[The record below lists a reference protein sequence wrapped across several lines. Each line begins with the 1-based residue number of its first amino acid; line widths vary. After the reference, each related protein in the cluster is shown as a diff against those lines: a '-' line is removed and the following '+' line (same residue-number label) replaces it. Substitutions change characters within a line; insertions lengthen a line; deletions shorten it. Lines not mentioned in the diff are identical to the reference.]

1 MTPRQCACLAL
12 VTLALSLTACNG
24 SPAGAQK
31 DRVEAQES
39 GEAAEKASAA
49 NRTTIAEAVAK
60 ESGIRTAKIGAG
72 IIRDEHDVQGLLTPV
87 EGRYA
92 RIVARFPGPV
102 RMVHVAV
109 GDRVSSGQTLAV
121 IESNMSL
128 STYPVTAPF
137 AGTVLARNVTV
148 GDLASEQPLF
158 ELADLSKLWVDLHL
172 FGADAEH
179 IRAGLPVDV
188 ERLSDGVHASTV
200 LDRIL
205 PGTATASQSAVARA
219 TVTNTDGRWRPGSA
233 VRARVTVAQKPAAL
247 VAPLTALQSM
257 EDKDVLFVRHGDEYE
272 VRPVSLGE
280 RDSRYVEVLDG
291 VKAGDEI
298 VVEQS
303 YLIKANIEKSSVEEE
318 D

>member
-12 VTLALSLTACNG
+12 VTLVVSLAACNG
-24 SPAGAQK
+24 APAGSQK
-31 DRVEAQES
+31 DRVEAHES
-39 GEAAEKASAA
+39 GEAAEKARPAT
-49 NRTTIAEAVAK
+49 RTTITATVAE
-60 ESGIRTAKIGAG
+60 ESGIRTAKIGSG

-128 STYPVTAPF
+128 STYPVIAPF
-137 AGTVLARNVTV
+137 AGTVLTRNVTV
-148 GDLASEQPLF
+148 GDLAGEQPLF
-158 ELADLSKLWVDLHL
+158 EIADLSKLWVDLHL

-188 ERLSDGVHASTV
+188 ERLSDSVHVSTV

-205 PGTATASQSAVARA
+205 PGTATASQSTVARA

-233 VRARVTVAQKPAAL
+233 VRARVTVAQTPAAL

-257 EDKDVLFVRHGDEYE
+257 DGKDVLFVRHGDEYE
-272 VRPVSLGE
+272 VRPVKLGE
-280 RDSRYVEVLDG
+280 RDSRNVEVLGG
-291 VKAGDEI
+291 VKADDEI

-303 YLIKANIEKSSVEEE
+303 YLIKANIEKSSVEE
-318 D
+318 DD